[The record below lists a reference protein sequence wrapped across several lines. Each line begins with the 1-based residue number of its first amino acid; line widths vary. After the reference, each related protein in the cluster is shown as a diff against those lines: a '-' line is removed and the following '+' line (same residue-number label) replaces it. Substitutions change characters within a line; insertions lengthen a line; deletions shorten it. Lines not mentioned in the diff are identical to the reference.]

1 MLRDGKKT
9 ETILTPK
16 RTADGWA
23 YGIALLQ
30 KPVIG
35 RTLSEEFMPGDVV
48 VAIDGIPVSSTYD
61 IYSYGKESFTLT
73 IERDGKLMERY
84 IEGGSLP
91 FAWKSG
97 TRISRDSYAPLMHA
111 VERSSELFISTLS
124 ALGAFLTFHFE
135 EALEVITGPV
145 KAAESI
151 VFRRTLRRFGGWS
164 QSEKISAQGRIT
176 VPQMFK
182 EHAGL
187 KNGADVIV
195 AGVEIGVE
203 LWSVERW
210 EEEQRRIGE
219 HMRRKSEQEMEQDL
233 L

>member
-1 MLRDGKKT
+1 MLSFC
-9 ETILTPK
+9 
-16 RTADGWA
+16 
-23 YGIALLQ
+23 GIDQCSVDANGRIKLS
-30 KPVIG
+30 PRVIEDFAARG
-35 RTLSEEFMPGDVV
+35 GEVVLHCLPEGAIAVYPEDVYL
-48 VAIDGIPVSSTYD
+48 AMR
-61 IYSYGKESFTLT
+61 KNESNPA
-73 IERDGKLMERY
+73 E
-84 IEGGSLP
+84 
-91 FAWKSG
+91 
-97 TRISRDSYAPLMHA
+97 
-111 VERSSELFISTLS
+111 
-124 ALGAFLTFHFE
+124 
-135 EALEVITGPV
+135 

-164 QSEKISAQGRIT
+164 QSEKLSAQGRIT